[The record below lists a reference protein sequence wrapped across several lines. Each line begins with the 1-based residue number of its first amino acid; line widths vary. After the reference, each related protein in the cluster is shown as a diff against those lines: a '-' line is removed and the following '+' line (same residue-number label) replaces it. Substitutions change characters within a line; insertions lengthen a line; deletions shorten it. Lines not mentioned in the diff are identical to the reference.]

1 MIRVARSGRAILAGA
16 AVAAGAAGA
25 AGAAIAC
32 QGGASASRGASGAGA
47 TGGTIVVAVPADVKS
62 LIPPYATSVQSKLV
76 TSLLFDRLAEI
87 GDDLNTIGDEGFTP
101 RLAERW
107 EWARDSLS
115 IAFHLNPRARWHDG
129 LPVRAEDVRFTYGM
143 DRDSTVGT
151 DLAPLLARID
161 SVSTPDSLTAV
172 FWFSRRYPEQF
183 FDATYQMLICPAHV
197 LARIPPAGLRDAEFA
212 RHPIGTG
219 RFRFA
224 AWTPDASLELV
235 ADTGNYRGRA
245 LLDRLILSVAPDFT
259 TAVARLFA
267 GEADV
272 FETLRPENLAE
283 LARHPELRGV
293 PYTDPS
299 YGFLWFNLHDR
310 ARPAAHPL
318 FGNRA
323 LRRALGMALDRDRM
337 VRNVFDSLGRVAT
350 GPFYHSAAFADPTIV
365 DLPYDTV
372 RANRTLDSLGW
383 RRGGDG
389 VRVRDGRPLA
399 FPLTVPTSSAAR
411 MRFAALVQDQLARVG
426 ARVTIDALEFG
437 AYHARL
443 QAHDFDAAI
452 NVWVNDPSPSG
463 ERQTWSTAGEHG
475 GLNWGS
481 YSNPVFDAALD
492 SALGAMAPGAARA
505 HFHSAF
511 QTITDD
517 APAVW
522 LYEPQ
527 QIAGVHRRIR
537 LAPFR
542 ADAWWAHLADWSIPA
557 DAWIERD
564 RIGLGRR

>member
-1 MIRVARSGRAILAGA
+1 MARTVRAILAA
-16 AVAAGAAGA
+16 AVVATACRGGADDANRAAARSGGGAAG
-25 AGAAIAC
+25 
-32 QGGASASRGASGAGA
+32 
-47 TGGTIVVAVPADVKS
+47 GTVVVAVPANVKS

-76 TSLLFDRLAEI
+76 ASLLFDRLAEI
-87 GDDLNTIGDEGFTP
+87 GDNLNTIGDEGFTP

-107 EWARDSLS
+107 VWAPDSLS

-129 LPVRAEDVRFTYGM
+129 VSVRSEDVRFTFRM

-151 DLAPLLARID
+151 DLAPLLERID

-172 FWFSRRYPEQF
+172 FWFSHRYPEQF
-183 FDATYQMLICPAHV
+183 FDATYEMLICPAHL
-197 LARIPPAGLRDAEFA
+197 LAGIPLAGLRDAEFA

-224 AWTPDASLELV
+224 SWSPDASLEVV

-245 LLDRLILSVAPDFT
+245 LLDRVILSVAPDFT

-310 ARPAAHPL
+310 ARAGPHPL

-323 LRRALGMALDRDRM
+323 LRRALGMALDRERM

-350 GPFYHSAAFADPTIV
+350 GPFYHSAAFADPMVV

-372 RANRTLDSLGW
+372 RANRILDSLGW
-383 RRGGDG
+383 RRGAGG
-389 VRVRDGRPLA
+389 VRARDGRALA
-399 FPLTVPTSSAAR
+399 FSLTVPTSSAAR
-411 MRFAALVQDQLARVG
+411 VRFAALVQDQLARVG
-426 ARVTIDALEFG
+426 ARVSIDALEFG

-443 QAHDFDAAI
+443 EAHDFDAAI

-463 ERQTWSTAGEHG
+463 ERQTWATAGERG

-492 SALGAMAPGAARA
+492 SALSAMAPAAARA

-527 QIAGVHRRIR
+527 QIAGVHRRLR

-557 DAWIERD
+557 SERIARD
-564 RIGLGRR
+564 RIGLGGP

>member
-1 MIRVARSGRAILAGA
+1 MVRLGRAILAGA
-16 AVAAGAAGA
+16 VVAT
-25 AGAAIAC
+25 AC
-32 QGGASASRGASGAGA
+32 RGGGDADRHGSPVGGGA
-47 TGGTIVVAVPADVKS
+47 TGGTVVIAVSGDVKS

-76 TSLLFDRLAEI
+76 ASLLFDRLAEI
-87 GDDLNTIGDEGFTP
+87 GDNLNTIGDAGFTP

-107 EWARDSLS
+107 VWAPDSLS
-115 IAFHLNPRARWHDG
+115 IAFHLDPRARWHDG
-129 LPVRAEDVRFTYGM
+129 VPVRAEDVRFTFRM
-143 DRDSTVGT
+143 DRDSTLGT

-161 SVSTPDSLTAV
+161 SVTTPDSLTAV
-172 FWFSRRYPEQF
+172 FWFSHRYPEQF
-183 FDATYQMLICPAHV
+183 FDATYQMLICPAH
-197 LARIPPAGLRDAEFA
+197 LLGHIPLSGLPDAEFA

-219 RFRFA
+219 RFRFVS
-224 AWTPDASLELV
+224 WTPDASLEVV

-245 LLDRLILSVAPDFT
+245 LLDRVILSVAPDFT
-259 TAVARLFA
+259 TALARLFA

-272 FETLRPENLAE
+272 LEALRPENLAE

-310 ARPAAHPL
+310 AHATPHPL

-350 GPFYHSAAFADPTIV
+350 GPFYHSAGFADPTIV

-383 RRGGDG
+383 RRGADG
-389 VRVRDGRPLA
+389 VRVRNGRPLA
-399 FPLTVPTSSAAR
+399 FPLTVPTSSAPR

-426 ARVTIDALEFG
+426 VRVSIDALEFG

-452 NVWVNDPSPSG
+452 NVFVNDPSPSG
-463 ERQTWSTAGEHG
+463 ERQTWATAGEHG

-481 YSNPVFDAALD
+481 YANPAFDAALD
-492 SALGAMAPGAARA
+492 SALGAMDPVTARA

-527 QIAGVHRRIR
+527 QIAGVHRRLR

-557 DAWIERD
+557 DARIARD
-564 RIGLGRR
+564 RIGLGGR